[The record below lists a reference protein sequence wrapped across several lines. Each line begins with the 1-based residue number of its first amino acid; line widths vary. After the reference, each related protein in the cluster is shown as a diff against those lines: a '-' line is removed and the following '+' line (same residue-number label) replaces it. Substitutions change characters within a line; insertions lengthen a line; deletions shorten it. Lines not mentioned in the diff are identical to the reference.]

1 MSKGTTITREQYLQH
16 RAEAGRDSRRKIIL
30 PGILLVVPMLALTTV
45 FGKARPPINLPEL
58 ILFWSL
64 AAVGI
69 VGLAW
74 CYVRMFQDMKSH
86 SLFCPCCGKNIG
98 SFKAE
103 RWLIASGRCIKC
115 GGKVFQDSPDT
126 ISADSAPLVPQT
138 DYESR
143 LKKAEAAL
151 LWQSFFVSIPLL
163 VTYTW
168 IGRQAMS
175 PTGSESYHAAIF
187 FSVSILCLAIIMFL
201 VERTIR
207 QFGIKCPKCGS
218 APLRK
223 GAAKIVLSTGGCVS
237 CGHSIFAIQSSNGG
251 SPK

>member
-1 MSKGTTITREQYLQH
+1 MSNGATITREQYLQR
-16 RAEAGRDSRRKIIL
+16 RAEAGRESRRKIIL
-30 PGILLVVPMLALTTV
+30 PSALFVVPLFALTTV
-45 FGKARPPINLPEL
+45 FGKTQPPINMAEL
-58 ILFWSL
+58 MLFWSL
-64 AAVGI
+64 TAVGI
-69 VGLAW
+69 VGLVW
-74 CYVRMFQDMKSH
+74 CYVRMFQDIKAH
-86 SLFCPCCGKNIG
+86 SFVCPCCGKNIG

-126 ISADSAPLVPQT
+126 ISAESDRSVPQT

-143 LKKAEAAL
+143 LKKAEATM

-163 VTYTW
+163 VTYIW

-187 FSVSILCLAIIMFL
+187 FGVSILCLAIIMFL
-201 VERTIR
+201 VERTSR
-207 QFGIKCPKCGS
+207 RFGIKCPKCGS

-223 GAAKIVLSTGGCVS
+223 GAAKIVMSTGGCVS
-237 CGHSIFAIQSSNGG
+237 CGHSIFAIQSSSGG